1 MEYKSDKYSILN
13 NCEWI
18 LQLFLFILV
27 FYLFKKNIQLGLIV
41 CLIIIIY
48 YNYNCEAFTKNLSID
63 QLIDSIN
70 VNKLNYNTIYIPLDI
85 DERVYQITKLA
96 LKDNKLRKIIDN
108 KIIEIYG
115 EIKNNEKLNIYLKFM
130 NLINDNGLPS
140 FINECDE
147 VLLSNKIKIILVT
160 LPN

>member
-41 CLIIIIY
+41 CLIIITY

>member
-1 MEYKSDKYSILN
+1 MESSCIHP
-13 NCEWI
+13 
-18 LQLFLFILV
+18 
-27 FYLFKKNIQLGLIV
+27 
-41 CLIIIIY
+41 
-48 YNYNCEAFTKNLSID
+48 LSID

-115 EIKNNEKLNIYLKFM
+115 EIKNNDKLNIYLKFM